1 MNRILVVDD
10 EQKTLRAINRIF
22 LDEKDIELE
31 FADNGPLALE
41 KIKSF
46 QPDAVLLDI
55 LMPEM
60 DGEELAKKIL
70 ESPEII
76 AQYKLTQIIKLR
88 EISSGFIKNEA
99 GKFIDFDKYDTATP
113 IFETP
118 YLSMEK
124 LMEIRYKAHQKFY
137 LRPTHIIRMFGKG
150 RIYGVSALKTS
161 LAYLLRA
168 LHIRFS

>member
-60 DGEELAKKIL
+60 DGYEVCR
-70 ESPEII
+70 
-76 AQYKLTQIIKLR
+76 QIKSDLNSNGIMVLLV
-88 EISSGFIKNEA
+88 SG
-99 GKFIDFDKYDTATP
+99 
-113 IFETP
+113 
-118 YLSMEK
+118 
-124 LMEIRYKAHQKFY
+124 
-137 LRPTHIIRMFGKG
+137 
-150 RIYGVSALKTS
+150 KTS
-161 LAYLLRA
+161 LEDRLQGYEVAADDY
-168 LHIRFS
+168 STKSYEQE